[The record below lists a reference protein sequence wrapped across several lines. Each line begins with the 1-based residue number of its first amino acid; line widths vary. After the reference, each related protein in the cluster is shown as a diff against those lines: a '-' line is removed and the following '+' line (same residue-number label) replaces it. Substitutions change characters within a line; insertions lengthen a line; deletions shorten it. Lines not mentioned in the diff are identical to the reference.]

1 MNTTIEISNEEILR
15 MLDLEILKRK
25 KDSKRCWIER
35 LSDKELK
42 NQRNNLEKKIDLKWK
57 QRNL

>member
-57 QRNL
+57 